1 MGEDNFKCYVCGSE
15 RTQKE
20 IKEEGF
26 NCICE
31 VI

>member
-1 MGEDNFKCYVCGSE
+1 MKEENFKCFVCGSE

-20 IKEEGF
+20 IKEDGF

-31 VI
+31 VV